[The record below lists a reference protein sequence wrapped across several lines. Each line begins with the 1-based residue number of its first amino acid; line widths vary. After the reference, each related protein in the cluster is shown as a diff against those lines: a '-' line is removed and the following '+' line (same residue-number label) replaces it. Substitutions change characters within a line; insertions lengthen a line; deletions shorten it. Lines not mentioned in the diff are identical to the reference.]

1 MSYKLEIRKYYNVF
15 VFCFIDMANQ
25 FMKQKQKNE
34 SENDFGKNSGKNPRN
49 DSGKNLGK
57 NESIVRLI
65 AY

>member
-1 MSYKLEIRKYYNVF
+1 
-15 VFCFIDMANQ
+15 MANQ